1 MALKRVGA
9 LWNKTDKKK
18 KDYMSGTM
26 DLGALGAINVMI
38 FQNEKAEENH
48 PDWTIHLVTPDESSP
63 K

>member
-9 LWNKTDKKK
+9 LWNKTDKKQ

-38 FQNEKAEENH
+38 FQNDKVEENH
-48 PDWTIHLVTPDESSP
+48 PDWAIHLLTPDESDA